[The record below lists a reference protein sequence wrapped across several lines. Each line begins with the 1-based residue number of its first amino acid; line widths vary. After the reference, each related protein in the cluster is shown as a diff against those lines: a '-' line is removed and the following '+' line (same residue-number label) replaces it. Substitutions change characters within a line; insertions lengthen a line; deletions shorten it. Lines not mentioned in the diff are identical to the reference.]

1 MLKYFFAISSI
12 LSFAFI
18 YSQSKQNEFKEM
30 TLHDFME
37 DHVEIAESKF
47 KKGKKEALQK
57 ILEEIPNLALD
68 EDKEK
73 WKKIISESIESEKLL
88 TSCKNCHKEYKKSY
102 KKSFRKRLVK
112 IPVELLQK

>member
-1 MLKYFFAISSI
+1 
-12 LSFAFI
+12 
-18 YSQSKQNEFKEM
+18 M

-47 KKGKKEALQK
+47 KKGKKESLQK

-73 WKKIISESIESEKLL
+73 WKQITSEAIESGKLL
-88 TSCKNCHKEYKKSY
+88 SSCKNCHKEYKKSY
-102 KKSFRKRLVK
+102 KKSYRKRLVK